1 MAAAEAAANGKEPA
15 NASSYQQLFGVV
27 EGADVVAPSLS
38 RAPSAKPG
46 EGAFDSFFGGSV
58 SELPDTSTEGRP
70 TPEEGPP
77 QKAAD
82 QQLRAAL
89 SPPVGGSGGSF
100 VDGGLPAIRGAVRN
114 GESEATAH
122 QAAGVRVKVWS
133 GVATITTSVLRR
145 VLVVFGPQVP
155 SLN

>member
-1 MAAAEAAANGKEPA
+1 MAAAEAAANGMEPA

-27 EGADVVAPSLS
+27 EGVDVVAPSLS

-58 SELPDTSTEGRP
+58 SELPDKGTEGRP
-70 TPEEGPP
+70 TPEGGPP
-77 QKAAD
+77 QKAED
-82 QQLRAAL
+82 EKDICQ
-89 SPPVGGSGGSF
+89 PVGGSGGSF
-100 VDGGLPAIRGAVRN
+100 VDGGLPAIHGAVRN

>member
-1 MAAAEAAANGKEPA
+1 MAAAEAAANDMKPA

-58 SELPDTSTEGRP
+58 SELPDKGTEGRP
-70 TPEEGPP
+70 TPEGGPP
-77 QKAAD
+77 QKAED
-82 QQLRAAL
+82 EKDIRQ
-89 SPPVGGSGGSF
+89 PVGGSGGSF
-100 VDGGLPAIRGAVRN
+100 VDGGLPAMRGAVRN